1 MSSIAAAVAT
11 MSSHTGGAA
20 AAAANKENTQ
30 TSNSSVPAGGCFTVV
45 IHGTIIGA
53 ECPEMDV
60 LFCRSRLVK
69 GKEWSLIA
77 MGAERANTIDVLT
90 QQSEKQPGPS
100 ARFAWNCPFEAVLQS
115 TNPFGWPQ
123 LALELG
129 NVDGGGVDHIAAY
142 ARCHVPMKT
151 GNYTLQLPLIQPAY
165 SQPQHQL
172 FGAFKPSPELRD
184 FAFLCSTS
192 DDRVVLTAR
201 PVEGHVRVSFNVM
214 VSGLEELGYTS

>member
-1 MSSIAAAVAT
+1 MS
-11 MSSHTGGAA
+11 AA
-20 AAAANKENTQ
+20 AAAVLAPQSKAAAD
-30 TSNSSVPAGGCFTVV
+30 SNNNAAAPPVGGCFTVI
-45 IHGTIIGA
+45 IHGTIVGA
-53 ECPEMDV
+53 ECPDCDV
-60 LFCRSRLVK
+60 LYCRSRLVK

-129 NVDGGGVDHIAAY
+129 NVDSSGQDHVDAY
-142 ARCHVPMKT
+142 ARCHVPMRT
-151 GNYTLQLPLIQPAY
+151 GNYTLDLPLIQPSY
-165 SQPQHQL
+165 SQAQHQL

-192 DDRVVLTAR
+192 DDRVVLSAR
-201 PVEGHVRVSFNVM
+201 PVAGYVRVQFNVM
-214 VSGLEELGYTS
+214 VSGLAELGYAS